1 MPHREHSAGDGCQR
15 ILCKVG
21 SSQRGGK
28 TGVLH
33 TYLDG
38 DCAAL
43 GGIQLQQLAHAK
55 TGEVAQQVVQ
65 DDHGKDQQAAGHD
78 LSGVGRHNGADD
90 QHDGSGGDQRQHPD
104 GVLGEGVEEVVDH
117 KAQCDGN
124 QHHLDDGQEHIY
136 RVHIHALAGIQQGE
150 QRGEE
155 GCQHGGN
162 GSHADGQCN
171 VALGK
176 VGHHVRGGAAGAG
189 AHQNDADGKLGGQ
202 VEQLRQRPCKEGH
215 QGELCNAA
223 DDYVLRAAEHHLEV
237 LRLQGKT
244 HAEHDDAQ
252 QGVDPRG
259 LYHAEGTGEQQRQC
273 RHHNDDDGHVL
284 AHKIAYF
291 FQSFHV
297 VSSFLFYRLF
307 LHETS
312 GMARCRNKK
321 RLCLPS

>member
-136 RVHIHALAGIQQGE
+136 RVHILSLIHISE
-150 QRGEE
+150 PT
-155 GCQHGGN
+155 
-162 GSHADGQCN
+162 
-171 VALGK
+171 
-176 VGHHVRGGAAGAG
+176 
-189 AHQNDADGKLGGQ
+189 
-202 VEQLRQRPCKEGH
+202 RP
-215 QGELCNAA
+215 
-223 DDYVLRAAEHHLEV
+223 
-237 LRLQGKT
+237 
-244 HAEHDDAQ
+244 
-252 QGVDPRG
+252 
-259 LYHAEGTGEQQRQC
+259 
-273 RHHNDDDGHVL
+273 
-284 AHKIAYF
+284 
-291 FQSFHV
+291 
-297 VSSFLFYRLF
+297 
-307 LHETS
+307 
-312 GMARCRNKK
+312 
-321 RLCLPS
+321 